1 MRHNPSQS
9 ELRSRIICAL
19 LCAVILYP
27 AVLLSGCGGGSSGS
41 TGPTPVP
48 DFSLALNPASISIT
62 PGGTAQASL
71 SLTPLNGF
79 SSSVSVQLSGLPV
92 GVTAS
97 APTYTVSAGSPQ
109 TVILTAASNAAA
121 TTVTAVLTGTSASL
135 THTTDLTV
143 QIAAPSPDFSIGLNP
158 ASIAIVPGGRAQST
172 VSLTALNGFSSSV
185 SVQISGLPT
194 GVTASSSAF
203 TLTAGS
209 PQTVT
214 FSAASGDEATTAAV
228 TFTGTSGSL
237 THTINL
243 NLQVSARPFPGDL
256 FMRLPGAEIGRPTLA
271 GAYDEVLK
279 EVFYSDVNANSVE
292 VYSTVDGHK
301 VGEVSIP
308 SPAGLE
314 FSADFSKLYVGTITP
329 SVYVVDPVA
338 LQVEQQIVVPLSLTT
353 PITPTYGTEM
363 PVMPYAMADG
373 SVLMGMGVTLESSS
387 TASLVQV
394 FDLVRYDPV
403 AHTFTLANP
412 GPSNLGNNPA
422 RSSDGKYLFVYG
434 YGSNSYGLELYS
446 AATKNYLPVF
456 GQVANVDVLLAANQ
470 DGTQYATVQEI
481 APSGSGNAQ
490 INFWGA
496 NLQPQPQTYTLN
508 TTVSAAI
515 YSRDGKYLF
524 LPTTVGYIVV
534 LDTQA
539 GTPAGY
545 LGFSLAA
552 LFFDSVF
559 DVDEN
564 YHLYGGAPGG
574 AFILNASKT
583 SVTPP
588 TAVPIFPTSTSSSNP
603 SVGPLA
609 GGTQVQF
616 APAPGG
622 AGSGNG
628 IAGSMEAYFG
638 TTPAPQDTVA
648 PYSSSSNDGN
658 ILTATAPAA
667 TTPGPVSVLLTDA
680 NSNVV
685 LIPDGFTYGPK
696 ILRVQPSA
704 AGPAGSDSITI
715 FAYGLGFFDLSDIH
729 VTIGGTAVDMKNAT
743 LNSYVSTAFPEA
755 AVTFPVPPGTPGW
768 ADVQITT
775 SNGTDTLKRGL
786 QYLSAETQI
795 TGGPFAFAVYD
806 AVRNLFY
813 LTGNGNSVSVFSAS
827 SQSMGKTLT
836 SSSISSG
843 ATLQQVA
850 ITPDSSKLLV
860 VDPTDQAII
869 VFDLV
874 GGTSTKVSVLLPS
887 DPANT
892 LAQPINVVASAHGH
906 AFVGV
911 TPCLSLPLREIDLA
925 NMTVQGRTDLTSS
938 CATYDPYPEYG
949 AASADGSTI
958 LYAGS
963 SGLQFG
969 LSPSGP
975 EYVWSYNASA
985 DAFSGPVTFNDY
997 PWMSGLQPVL
1007 DGDGGVVGIPQG
1019 ILDARQLP
1027 KVNIL
1032 STGAIAEMN
1041 GTGSLLYGL
1050 GFQGSQIVL
1059 SDTHNGRGLL
1069 MLQAQNTPGTAI
1081 GGYQPLAIDATGTKV
1096 LLGLQNGLAYFD
1108 LDVVPLAVGTVTP
1121 VSAAS
1126 GATVQVR
1133 GSGFIAGTTVKIG
1146 GLSANCSFVDAETL
1160 SCSVPALRSGAA
1172 SMSLS
1177 NPDGQ
1182 TYSFENA
1189 LTVR

>member
-9 ELRSRIICAL
+9 EFRSRIVCAL

-27 AVLLSGCGGGSSGS
+27 AALLSGCGGGSSGS
-41 TGPTPVP
+41 TAPPPVP
-48 DFSLALNPASISIT
+48 DFSLALNPTSISIT
-62 PGGTAQASL
+62 PGGTAQALL

-79 SSSVSVQLSGLPV
+79 SSSVSVQLSGLPA

-97 APTYTVSAGSPQ
+97 APTYTVNAGSPQ
-109 TVILTAASNAAA
+109 TVILTAASNVAA
-121 TTVTAVLTGTSASL
+121 TTTTAVLTGTSASL
-135 THTTDLTV
+135 THTANLTV
-143 QIAAPSPDFSIGLNP
+143 QIASPPPDFSIGLNP
-158 ASIAIVPGGRAQST
+158 ASIAIAPGGTAQT
-172 VSLTALNGFSSSV
+172 AVSLTALNGFSSSV
-185 SVQISGLPT
+185 SVQISGLPA
-194 GVTASSSAF
+194 GVTASSSEF

-209 PQTVT
+209 PQTLT
-214 FSAASGDEATTAAV
+214 FSAASGAEATAGVA
-228 TFTGTSGSL
+228 FTGTSGSL

-243 NLQVSARPFPGDL
+243 GVQVYARPFPGDL

-279 EVFYSDVNANSVE
+279 EVFYSDANANTVE

-353 PITPTYGTEM
+353 PIDPSFGTEM

-373 SVLMGMGVTLESSS
+373 SVLMGMGETLESSS

-403 AHTFTLANP
+403 ARTFTLANP
-412 GPSNLGNNPA
+412 GPSDLASNPA

-434 YGSNSYGLELYS
+434 YASNGYGLELYS
-446 AATKNYLPVF
+446 AATKSYLPVF
-456 GQVANVDVLLAANQ
+456 GQVQNAAVLAANQ
-470 DGTQYATVQEI
+470 DGSQYATVQEL
-481 APSGSGNAQ
+481 ALYGSGNAQ

-496 NLQPQPQTYTLN
+496 NLQPQPQSYTVN
-508 TTVSAAI
+508 AAVSAAI
-515 YSRDGKYLF
+515 YSRDGKYLY
-524 LPTTVGYIVV
+524 LPTNAGYIVV

-545 LGFSLAA
+545 LGFSLAG
-552 LFFDSVF
+552 LFFATLF
-559 DVDEN
+559 DVDED
-564 YHLYGGAPGG
+564 YHLYGGASGG
-574 AFILNASKT
+574 AYILNASQT
-583 SVTPP
+583 SATPP
-588 TAVPIFPTSTSSSNP
+588 TAVPDFPTPDGSANP
-603 SVGPLA
+603 NVGPLA

-616 APAPGG
+616 APAPTG
-622 AGSGNG
+622 AGSGDG

-638 TTPAPQDTVA
+638 TTPAPQDTVG
-648 PYSSSSNDGN
+648 PYSSSSNGEN
-658 ILTATAPAA
+658 FLTATAPA
-667 TTPGPVSVLLTDA
+667 TMTPGPVSVLLTDA
-680 NSNVV
+680 NNNVV
-685 LIPDGFTYGPK
+685 FLPDAFTYGPK

-704 AGPAGSDSITI
+704 AGPAGGDSITI

-743 LNSYVSTAFPEA
+743 LNSYVSNTFPEA
-755 AVTFPVPPGTPGW
+755 SVTISVPPGTPGW

-786 QYLSAETQI
+786 QYLSAETEI

-806 AVRNLFY
+806 AVRSLFY
-813 LTGNGNSVSVFSAS
+813 LTGNGNTVSVFNAS
-827 SQSMGKTLT
+827 SQSMGKALT

-843 ATLQQVA
+843 ATLQQET

-874 GGTSTKVSVLLPS
+874 GGTSTKVSVVLPS
-887 DPANT
+887 DPANNP
-892 LAQPINVVASAHGH
+892 AQPINVVASANGR

-911 TPCLSLPLREIDLA
+911 TPCFSLPLREINLA

-938 CATYDPYPEYG
+938 CGYTPYPEYG

-963 SGLQFG
+963 SGSQFG

-985 DAFSGPVTFNDY
+985 DAFTGPVIFNDY
-997 PWMSGLQPVL
+997 PWMSGLEPVL

-1019 ILDARQLP
+1019 ILDAQRLP

-1050 GFQGSQIVL
+1050 GYEGSLIVL

-1069 MLQAQNTPGTAI
+1069 MLQAQNTPGTVI
-1081 GGYQPLAIDATGTKV
+1081 VGYQPLAIDATGTKI

-1121 VSAAS
+1121 VSAAP
-1126 GATVQVR
+1126 GATIQVR
-1133 GSGFIAGTTVKIG
+1133 GSGFVAGTTVKIG
-1146 GLSANCSFVDAETL
+1146 GVSANCSFVDAETL
-1160 SCSVPALRSGAA
+1160 SCAVPALRSGAA
-1172 SMSLS
+1172 SMALN

-1189 LTVR
+1189 LVVP

>member
-9 ELRSRIICAL
+9 EFRSRIVCAL

-27 AVLLSGCGGGSSGS
+27 AALLSGCGGGSSGS
-41 TGPTPVP
+41 TAPPPVP
-48 DFSLALNPASISIT
+48 DFSLALNPTSISIT
-62 PGGTAQASL
+62 PGGTAQALL

-79 SSSVSVQLSGLPV
+79 SSSVSVQLSGLPA

-97 APTYTVSAGSPQ
+97 APTYTVNAGSPQ
-109 TVILTAASNAAA
+109 TVILTAASNVAA
-121 TTVTAVLTGTSASL
+121 TTTTAVLTGTSASL
-135 THTTDLTV
+135 THTANLTV
-143 QIAAPSPDFSIGLNP
+143 QIASPPPDFSIGLNP
-158 ASIAIVPGGRAQST
+158 ASIAIAPGGTAQT
-172 VSLTALNGFSSSV
+172 AVSLTALNGFSSSV
-185 SVQISGLPT
+185 SVQISGLPA
-194 GVTASSSAF
+194 GVTASSSEF

-209 PQTVT
+209 PQTLT
-214 FSAASGDEATTAAV
+214 FSAASGAEATAGVA
-228 TFTGTSGSL
+228 FTGTSGSL

-243 NLQVSARPFPGDL
+243 GVQVYARPFPGDL

-279 EVFYSDVNANSVE
+279 EVFYSDANANTVE

-353 PITPTYGTEM
+353 PIDPSFGTEM

-373 SVLMGMGVTLESSS
+373 SVLMGMGETLESSS

-403 AHTFTLANP
+403 ARTFTLANP
-412 GPSNLGNNPA
+412 GPSDLASNPA

-434 YGSNSYGLELYS
+434 YASNGYGLELYS
-446 AATKNYLPVF
+446 AATKSYLPVF
-456 GQVANVDVLLAANQ
+456 GQVQNAAVLAANQ
-470 DGTQYATVQEI
+470 DGSQYATVQEL
-481 APSGSGNAQ
+481 ALYGSGNAQ

-496 NLQPQPQTYTLN
+496 NLQPQPQSYTVN
-508 TTVSAAI
+508 AAVSAAI
-515 YSRDGKYLF
+515 YSRDGKYLY
-524 LPTTVGYIVV
+524 LPTNAGYIVV

-545 LGFSLAA
+545 LGFSLAG
-552 LFFDSVF
+552 LFFATLF
-559 DVDEN
+559 DVDED
-564 YHLYGGAPGG
+564 YHLYGGASGG
-574 AFILNASKT
+574 AYILNASQT
-583 SVTPP
+583 SATPP
-588 TAVPIFPTSTSSSNP
+588 TAVPDFPTPDGSANP
-603 SVGPLA
+603 NVGPLA

-616 APAPGG
+616 APAPTG
-622 AGSGNG
+622 AGSGDG

-638 TTPAPQDTVA
+638 TTPAPQDTVG
-648 PYSSSSNDGN
+648 PYSSSSNGEN
-658 ILTATAPAA
+658 FLTATAPA
-667 TTPGPVSVLLTDA
+667 TMTPGPVSVLLTDA
-680 NSNVV
+680 NNNVV
-685 LIPDGFTYGPK
+685 FLPDAFTYGPK

-704 AGPAGSDSITI
+704 AGPAGGDSITI

-743 LNSYVSTAFPEA
+743 LNSYVSNTFPEA
-755 AVTFPVPPGTPGW
+755 SVTISVPPGTPGW

-786 QYLSAETQI
+786 QYLSAETEI

-806 AVRNLFY
+806 AVRSLFY
-813 LTGNGNSVSVFSAS
+813 LTGNGNTVSVFNAS
-827 SQSMGKTLT
+827 SQSMGKALT

-843 ATLQQVA
+843 ATLQQET

-874 GGTSTKVSVLLPS
+874 GGTSTKVSVVLPS
-887 DPANT
+887 DPANNP
-892 LAQPINVVASAHGH
+892 AQPINVVASANGR

-911 TPCLSLPLREIDLA
+911 TPCFSLPLREINLA

-938 CATYDPYPEYG
+938 CGYTPYPEYG

-963 SGLQFG
+963 SGSQFG

-985 DAFSGPVTFNDY
+985 DAFTGPVIFNDY
-997 PWMSGLQPVL
+997 PWMSGLEPVL

-1019 ILDARQLP
+1019 ILDAQRLP

-1050 GFQGSQIVL
+1050 GYEGSLIVL

-1069 MLQAQNTPGTAI
+1069 MLQAQNTPGTVI
-1081 GGYQPLAIDATGTKV
+1081 VGYQPLAIDATGTKI

-1121 VSAAS
+1121 VSAAP
-1126 GATVQVR
+1126 GATIQVR
-1133 GSGFIAGTTVKIG
+1133 GSGFVAGTTVKIG
-1146 GLSANCSFVDAETL
+1146 GVSANCSFVDAETL
-1160 SCSVPALRSGAA
+1160 SCAVPALRSGAA
-1172 SMSLS
+1172 SMALN

-1189 LTVR
+1189 L

>member
-9 ELRSRIICAL
+9 EFRSRIVCAL

-27 AVLLSGCGGGSSGS
+27 AALLSGCGGGSSGS
-41 TGPTPVP
+41 TAPPPVP
-48 DFSLALNPASISIT
+48 DFSLALNPTSISIT
-62 PGGTAQASL
+62 PGGTAQALL

-79 SSSVSVQLSGLPV
+79 SSSVSVQLSGLPA

-97 APTYTVSAGSPQ
+97 APTYTVNAGSPQ
-109 TVILTAASNAAA
+109 TVILTAASNVAA
-121 TTVTAVLTGTSASL
+121 TTTTAVLTGTSASL
-135 THTTDLTV
+135 THTANLTV
-143 QIAAPSPDFSIGLNP
+143 QIASPPPDFSIGLNP
-158 ASIAIVPGGRAQST
+158 ASIAIAPGGTAQT
-172 VSLTALNGFSSSV
+172 AVSLTALNGFSSSV
-185 SVQISGLPT
+185 SVQISGLPA
-194 GVTASSSAF
+194 GVTASSSEF

-209 PQTVT
+209 PQTLT
-214 FSAASGDEATTAAV
+214 FSAASGAEATTAGVA
-228 TFTGTSGSL
+228 FTGTSGSL

-243 NLQVSARPFPGDL
+243 GVQVYARPFPGDL

-279 EVFYSDVNANSVE
+279 EVFYSDANANTVE

-353 PITPTYGTEM
+353 PIDPSFGTEM

-373 SVLMGMGVTLESSS
+373 SVLMGMGETLESSS

-403 AHTFTLANP
+403 ARTFTLANP
-412 GPSNLGNNPA
+412 GPSNLASNPA

-434 YGSNSYGLELYS
+434 YASNGYGLELYS
-446 AATKNYLPVF
+446 AATKSYLPVF
-456 GQVANVDVLLAANQ
+456 GQVQNAAVLAANQ
-470 DGTQYATVQEI
+470 DGSQYATVQEL
-481 APSGSGNAQ
+481 ALYGSGNAQ

-496 NLQPQPQTYTLN
+496 NLQPQPQSYTVN
-508 TTVSAAI
+508 AAVSAAI
-515 YSRDGKYLF
+515 YSRDGKYLY
-524 LPTTVGYIVV
+524 LPTNAGYIVV

-545 LGFSLAA
+545 LGFSLAG
-552 LFFDSVF
+552 LFFATLF
-559 DVDEN
+559 DVDED
-564 YHLYGGAPGG
+564 YHLYGGASGG
-574 AFILNASKT
+574 AYILNASQT
-583 SVTPP
+583 SATPP
-588 TAVPIFPTSTSSSNP
+588 TAVPDFPTPDGSANP
-603 SVGPLA
+603 NVGPLA

-616 APAPGG
+616 APAPTG
-622 AGSGNG
+622 AGSGDG

-638 TTPAPQDTVA
+638 TTPAPQDTVG
-648 PYSSSSNDGN
+648 PYSSSSNGEN
-658 ILTATAPAA
+658 FLTATAPA
-667 TTPGPVSVLLTDA
+667 TMTPGPVSVLLTDA
-680 NSNVV
+680 NNNVV
-685 LIPDGFTYGPK
+685 FLPDAFTYGPK

-704 AGPAGSDSITI
+704 AGPAGGDSITI

-743 LNSYVSTAFPEA
+743 LNSYVSNTFPEA
-755 AVTFPVPPGTPGW
+755 SVTISVPPGTPGW

-786 QYLSAETQI
+786 QYLSAETEI

-806 AVRNLFY
+806 AVRSLFY
-813 LTGNGNSVSVFSAS
+813 LTGNGNTVSVFNAS
-827 SQSMGKTLT
+827 SQSMGKALT

-843 ATLQQVA
+843 ATLQQET

-874 GGTSTKVSVLLPS
+874 GGTSTKVSVVLPS
-887 DPANT
+887 DPANNP
-892 LAQPINVVASAHGH
+892 AQPINVVASANGR

-911 TPCLSLPLREIDLA
+911 TPCFSLPLREINLA

-938 CATYDPYPEYG
+938 CGYTPYPEYG

-963 SGLQFG
+963 SGSQFG

-985 DAFSGPVTFNDY
+985 DAFTGPVIFNDY
-997 PWMSGLQPVL
+997 PWMSGLEPVL

-1019 ILDARQLP
+1019 ILDAQRLP

-1050 GFQGSQIVL
+1050 GYEGSLIVL

-1069 MLQAQNTPGTAI
+1069 MLQAQNTPGTVI
-1081 GGYQPLAIDATGTKV
+1081 VGYQPLAIDATGTKI

-1121 VSAAS
+1121 VSAAP
-1126 GATVQVR
+1126 GATIQVR
-1133 GSGFIAGTTVKIG
+1133 GSGFVAGTTVKIG
-1146 GLSANCSFVDAETL
+1146 GVSANCSFVDAETL
-1160 SCSVPALRSGAA
+1160 SCAVPALRSGAA
-1172 SMSLS
+1172 SMALN

-1189 LTVR
+1189 LVVP

>member
-9 ELRSRIICAL
+9 EFRSRIVCAL

-27 AVLLSGCGGGSSGS
+27 AALLSGCGGGSSGS
-41 TGPTPVP
+41 TAPPPVP
-48 DFSLALNPASISIT
+48 DFSLALNPTSISIT
-62 PGGTAQASL
+62 PGGTAQALL

-79 SSSVSVQLSGLPV
+79 SSSVSVQLSGLPA

-97 APTYTVSAGSPQ
+97 APTYTVNAGSPQ
-109 TVILTAASNAAA
+109 TVILTAASNVAA
-121 TTVTAVLTGTSASL
+121 TTTTAVLTGTSASL
-135 THTTDLTV
+135 THTANLTV
-143 QIAAPSPDFSIGLNP
+143 QIASPPPDFSIGLNP
-158 ASIAIVPGGRAQST
+158 ASIAIAPGGTAQT
-172 VSLTALNGFSSSV
+172 AVSLTALNGFSSSV
-185 SVQISGLPT
+185 SVQISGLPA
-194 GVTASSSAF
+194 GVTASSSEF

-209 PQTVT
+209 PQTLT
-214 FSAASGDEATTAAV
+214 FSAASGAEATTAGVA
-228 TFTGTSGSL
+228 FTGTSGSL

-243 NLQVSARPFPGDL
+243 GVQVYARPFPGDL

-279 EVFYSDVNANSVE
+279 EVFYSDANANTVE

-353 PITPTYGTEM
+353 PIDPSFGTEM

-373 SVLMGMGVTLESSS
+373 SVLMGMGETLESSS

-394 FDLVRYDPV
+394 FDLVGYDPV
-403 AHTFTLANP
+403 ARTFTLANP
-412 GPSNLGNNPA
+412 GPSDLASNPA

-434 YGSNSYGLELYS
+434 YASNGYGLELYS
-446 AATKNYLPVF
+446 AATKSYLPVF
-456 GQVANVDVLLAANQ
+456 GQVQNAAVLAANQ
-470 DGTQYATVQEI
+470 DGSQYATVQEL
-481 APSGSGNAQ
+481 ALYGSGNAQ

-496 NLQPQPQTYTLN
+496 NLQPQPQSYTVN
-508 TTVSAAI
+508 AAVSAAI
-515 YSRDGKYLF
+515 YSRDGKYLY
-524 LPTTVGYIVV
+524 LPTNAGYIVV

-545 LGFSLAA
+545 LGFSLAG
-552 LFFDSVF
+552 LFFATLF
-559 DVDEN
+559 DVDED
-564 YHLYGGAPGG
+564 YHLYGGASGG
-574 AFILNASKT
+574 AYILNASQT
-583 SVTPP
+583 SATPP
-588 TAVPIFPTSTSSSNP
+588 TAVPDFPTPDGSANP
-603 SVGPLA
+603 NVGPLA

-616 APAPGG
+616 APAPTG
-622 AGSGNG
+622 AGSGDG

-638 TTPAPQDTVA
+638 TTPAPQDTVG
-648 PYSSSSNDGN
+648 PYSSSSNGEN
-658 ILTATAPAA
+658 FLTATAPA
-667 TTPGPVSVLLTDA
+667 TMTPGPVSVLLTDA
-680 NSNVV
+680 NNNVV
-685 LIPDGFTYGPK
+685 FLPDAFTYGPK

-704 AGPAGSDSITI
+704 AGPAGGDSITI

-743 LNSYVSTAFPEA
+743 LNSYVSNTFPEA
-755 AVTFPVPPGTPGW
+755 SVTISVPPGTPGW

-786 QYLSAETQI
+786 QYLSAETEI

-806 AVRNLFY
+806 AVRSLFY
-813 LTGNGNSVSVFSAS
+813 LTGNGNTVSVFNAS
-827 SQSMGKTLT
+827 SQSMGKALT

-843 ATLQQVA
+843 ATLQQET

-874 GGTSTKVSVLLPS
+874 GGTSTKVSVVLPS
-887 DPANT
+887 DPANNP
-892 LAQPINVVASAHGH
+892 AQPINVVASANGR

-911 TPCLSLPLREIDLA
+911 TPCFSLPLREINLA

-938 CATYDPYPEYG
+938 CGYTPYPEYG

-963 SGLQFG
+963 SGSQFG

-985 DAFSGPVTFNDY
+985 DAFTGPVIFNDY
-997 PWMSGLQPVL
+997 PWMSGLEPVL

-1019 ILDARQLP
+1019 ILDAQRLP

-1050 GFQGSQIVL
+1050 GYEGSLIVL

-1069 MLQAQNTPGTAI
+1069 MLQAQNTPGTVI
-1081 GGYQPLAIDATGTKV
+1081 VGYQPLAIDATGTKI

-1121 VSAAS
+1121 VSAAP
-1126 GATVQVR
+1126 GATIQVR
-1133 GSGFIAGTTVKIG
+1133 GSGFVAGTTVKIG
-1146 GLSANCSFVDAETL
+1146 GVSANCSFVDAETL
-1160 SCSVPALRSGAA
+1160 SCAVPALRSGAA
-1172 SMSLS
+1172 SMALN

-1189 LTVR
+1189 L

>member
-9 ELRSRIICAL
+9 EFRSRIVCAL

-27 AVLLSGCGGGSSGS
+27 AALLSGCGGGSSGS
-41 TGPTPVP
+41 TAPPPVP
-48 DFSLALNPASISIT
+48 DFSLALNPTSISIT
-62 PGGTAQASL
+62 PGGTAQALL

-79 SSSVSVQLSGLPV
+79 SSSVSVQLSGLPA

-97 APTYTVSAGSPQ
+97 APTYTVNAGSPQ
-109 TVILTAASNAAA
+109 TVILTAASNVAA
-121 TTVTAVLTGTSASL
+121 TTTTAVLTGTSASL
-135 THTTDLTV
+135 THTANLTV
-143 QIAAPSPDFSIGLNP
+143 QIASPPPDFSIGLNP
-158 ASIAIVPGGRAQST
+158 ASIAIAPGGTAQT
-172 VSLTALNGFSSSV
+172 AVSLTALNGFSSSV
-185 SVQISGLPT
+185 SVQISGLPA
-194 GVTASSSAF
+194 GVTASSSEF

-209 PQTVT
+209 PQTLT
-214 FSAASGDEATTAAV
+214 FSAASGAEATTAGVA
-228 TFTGTSGSL
+228 FTGTSGSL

-243 NLQVSARPFPGDL
+243 GVQVYARPFPGDL

-279 EVFYSDVNANSVE
+279 EVFYSDANANTVE

-353 PITPTYGTEM
+353 PIDPSFGTEM

-373 SVLMGMGVTLESSS
+373 SVLMGMGETLESSS

-403 AHTFTLANP
+403 ARTFTLANP
-412 GPSNLGNNPA
+412 GPSNLASNPA

-434 YGSNSYGLELYS
+434 YASNGYGLELYS
-446 AATKNYLPVF
+446 AATKSYLPVF
-456 GQVANVDVLLAANQ
+456 GQVQNAAVLAANQ
-470 DGTQYATVQEI
+470 DGSQYATVQEL
-481 APSGSGNAQ
+481 ALYGSGNAQ

-496 NLQPQPQTYTLN
+496 NLQPQPQSYTVN
-508 TTVSAAI
+508 AAVSAAI
-515 YSRDGKYLF
+515 YSRDGKYLY
-524 LPTTVGYIVV
+524 LPTNAGYIVV

-545 LGFSLAA
+545 LGFSLAG
-552 LFFDSVF
+552 LFFATLF
-559 DVDEN
+559 DVDED
-564 YHLYGGAPGG
+564 YHLYGGASGG
-574 AFILNASKT
+574 AYILNASQT
-583 SVTPP
+583 SATPP
-588 TAVPIFPTSTSSSNP
+588 TAVPDFPTPDGSANP
-603 SVGPLA
+603 NVGPLA

-616 APAPGG
+616 APAPTG
-622 AGSGNG
+622 AGSGDG

-638 TTPAPQDTVA
+638 TTPAPQDTVG
-648 PYSSSSNDGN
+648 PYSSSSNGEN
-658 ILTATAPAA
+658 FLTATAPA
-667 TTPGPVSVLLTDA
+667 TMTPGPVSVLLTDA
-680 NSNVV
+680 NNNVV
-685 LIPDGFTYGPK
+685 FLPDAFTYGPK

-704 AGPAGSDSITI
+704 AGPAGGDSITI

-743 LNSYVSTAFPEA
+743 LNSYVSNTFPEA
-755 AVTFPVPPGTPGW
+755 SVTISVPPGTPGW

-786 QYLSAETQI
+786 QYLSAETEI

-806 AVRNLFY
+806 AVRSLFY
-813 LTGNGNSVSVFSAS
+813 LTGNGNTVSVFNAS
-827 SQSMGKTLT
+827 SQSMGKALT

-843 ATLQQVA
+843 ATLQQET

-874 GGTSTKVSVLLPS
+874 GGTSTKVSVVLPS
-887 DPANT
+887 DPANNP
-892 LAQPINVVASAHGH
+892 AQPINVVASANGR

-911 TPCLSLPLREIDLA
+911 TPCFSLPLREINLA

-938 CATYDPYPEYG
+938 CGYTPYPEYG

-963 SGLQFG
+963 SGSQFG

-985 DAFSGPVTFNDY
+985 DAFTGPVIFNDY
-997 PWMSGLQPVL
+997 PWMSGLEPVL

-1019 ILDARQLP
+1019 ILDAQRLP

-1050 GFQGSQIVL
+1050 GYEGSLIVL

-1069 MLQAQNTPGTAI
+1069 MLQAQNTPGTVI
-1081 GGYQPLAIDATGTKV
+1081 VGYQPLAIDATGTKI

-1121 VSAAS
+1121 VSAAP
-1126 GATVQVR
+1126 GATIQVR
-1133 GSGFIAGTTVKIG
+1133 GSGFVAGTIVKIG
-1146 GLSANCSFVDAETL
+1146 GVSANCSFVDAETL
-1160 SCSVPALRSGAA
+1160 SCAVPALRSGAA
-1172 SMSLS
+1172 SMALN

-1189 LTVR
+1189 LVVP

>member
-9 ELRSRIICAL
+9 EFRSRIVCAL

-27 AVLLSGCGGGSSGS
+27 AALLSGCGGGSSGS
-41 TGPTPVP
+41 TAPPPVP
-48 DFSLALNPASISIT
+48 DFSLALNPTSISIT
-62 PGGTAQASL
+62 PGGTAQALL

-79 SSSVSVQLSGLPV
+79 SSSVSVQLSGLPA

-97 APTYTVSAGSPQ
+97 APTYTVNAGSPQ
-109 TVILTAASNAAA
+109 TVILTAASNVAA
-121 TTVTAVLTGTSASL
+121 TTTTAVLTGTSASL
-135 THTTDLTV
+135 THTANLTV
-143 QIAAPSPDFSIGLNP
+143 QIASPPPDFSIGLNP
-158 ASIAIVPGGRAQST
+158 ASIAIAPGGTAQT
-172 VSLTALNGFSSSV
+172 AVSLTALNGFSSSV
-185 SVQISGLPT
+185 SVQISGLPA
-194 GVTASSSAF
+194 GVTASSSEF

-209 PQTVT
+209 PQTLT
-214 FSAASGDEATTAAV
+214 FSAASGAEATTAGVA
-228 TFTGTSGSL
+228 FTGTSGSL

-243 NLQVSARPFPGDL
+243 GVQVYARPFPGDL

-279 EVFYSDVNANSVE
+279 EVFYSDANANTVE

-353 PITPTYGTEM
+353 PIDPSFGTEM

-373 SVLMGMGVTLESSS
+373 SVLMGMGETLESSS

-403 AHTFTLANP
+403 ARTFTLANP
-412 GPSNLGNNPA
+412 GPSDLASNPA

-434 YGSNSYGLELYS
+434 YASNGYGLELYS
-446 AATKNYLPVF
+446 AATKSYLPVF
-456 GQVANVDVLLAANQ
+456 GQVQNAAVLAANQ
-470 DGTQYATVQEI
+470 DGSQYATVQEL
-481 APSGSGNAQ
+481 ALYGSGNAQ

-496 NLQPQPQTYTLN
+496 NLQPQPQSYTVN
-508 TTVSAAI
+508 AAVSAAI
-515 YSRDGKYLF
+515 YSRDGKYLY
-524 LPTTVGYIVV
+524 LPTNAGYIVV

-545 LGFSLAA
+545 LGFSLAG
-552 LFFDSVF
+552 LFFATLF
-559 DVDEN
+559 DVDED
-564 YHLYGGAPGG
+564 YHLYGGASGG
-574 AFILNASKT
+574 AYILNASQT
-583 SVTPP
+583 SATPP
-588 TAVPIFPTSTSSSNP
+588 TAVPDFPTPDGSANP
-603 SVGPLA
+603 NVGPLA

-616 APAPGG
+616 APAPTG
-622 AGSGNG
+622 AGSGDG

-638 TTPAPQDTVA
+638 TTPAPQDTVG
-648 PYSSSSNDGN
+648 PYSSSSNGEN
-658 ILTATAPAA
+658 FLTATAPA
-667 TTPGPVSVLLTDA
+667 TMTPGPVSVLLTDA
-680 NSNVV
+680 NNNVV
-685 LIPDGFTYGPK
+685 FLPDAFTYGPK

-704 AGPAGSDSITI
+704 AGPAGGDSITI

-743 LNSYVSTAFPEA
+743 LNSYVSNTFPEA
-755 AVTFPVPPGTPGW
+755 SVTISVPPGTPGW

-786 QYLSAETQI
+786 QYLSAETEI

-806 AVRNLFY
+806 AVRSLFY
-813 LTGNGNSVSVFSAS
+813 LTGNGNTVSVFNAS
-827 SQSMGKTLT
+827 SQSMGKALT

-843 ATLQQVA
+843 ATLQQET

-874 GGTSTKVSVLLPS
+874 GGTSTKVSVVLPS
-887 DPANT
+887 DPANNP
-892 LAQPINVVASAHGH
+892 AQPINVVASANGR

-911 TPCLSLPLREIDLA
+911 TPCFSLPLREINLA

-938 CATYDPYPEYG
+938 CGYTPYPEYG

-963 SGLQFG
+963 SGSQFG

-985 DAFSGPVTFNDY
+985 DAFTGPVIFNDY
-997 PWMSGLQPVL
+997 PWMSGLEPVL

-1019 ILDARQLP
+1019 ILDAQRLP

-1050 GFQGSQIVL
+1050 GYEGSLIVL

-1069 MLQAQNTPGTAI
+1069 MLQAQNTPGTVI
-1081 GGYQPLAIDATGTKV
+1081 VGYQPLAIDATGTKI

-1121 VSAAS
+1121 VSAAP
-1126 GATVQVR
+1126 GATIQVR
-1133 GSGFIAGTTVKIG
+1133 GSGFVAGTTVKIG
-1146 GLSANCSFVDAETL
+1146 GVSANCSFVDAETL
-1160 SCSVPALRSGAA
+1160 SCAVPALRSGAA
-1172 SMSLS
+1172 SMALN

-1189 LTVR
+1189 LVVP